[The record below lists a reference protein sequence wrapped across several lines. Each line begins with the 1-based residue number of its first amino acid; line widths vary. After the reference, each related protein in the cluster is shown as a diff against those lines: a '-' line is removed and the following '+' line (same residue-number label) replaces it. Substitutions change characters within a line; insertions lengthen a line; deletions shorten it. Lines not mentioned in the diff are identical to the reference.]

1 MPRKNAAPAAPV
13 AAPQADILEREPS
26 WKNEDFAA
34 YCTEQTGHEL
44 TPMDVRVM
52 LVLHREW
59 QKSPEHQAKLAE
71 REKAATALQAE
82 REQAATERAAAKAAR
97 DAAAAVKSAAK
108 ATAPAAAQP
117 VKATRGRKLAAVP
130 EPAAPA
136 PAKATRAARK
146 APAPRATAQ
155 PAPNPAE
162 HAF

>member
-13 AAPQADILEREPS
+13 AAPQADILDREPS
-26 WKNEDFAA
+26 WKNIDFAT
-34 YCTEQTGHEL
+34 YCTEQSGVEID
-44 TPMDVRVM
+44 PMHVRIM

-59 QKSPEHQAKLAE
+59 QKSEEHQAKLADRE
-71 REKAATALQAE
+71 RAATALQAE
-82 REQAATERAAAKAAR
+82 REQAATQRAAEKAAR
-97 DAAAAVKSAAK
+97 DAAAAVKAAAK
-108 ATAPAAAQP
+108 STAPAAQP

-130 EPAAPA
+130 EPATPA